1 MDSLTRY
8 ALFCTASMS
17 PTATPIYISNKTLY
31 GQCGLVREGAEC
43 NECMHSSFIIVKQ
56 VLSTKNQNI
65 PASS

>member
-17 PTATPIYISNKTLY
+17 PTATPIYSNKTLY

-43 NECMHSSFIIVKQ
+43 NECMHIV
-56 VLSTKNQNI
+56 LLL
-65 PASS
+65 

>member
-17 PTATPIYISNKTLY
+17 PTATPIYSNKTLY